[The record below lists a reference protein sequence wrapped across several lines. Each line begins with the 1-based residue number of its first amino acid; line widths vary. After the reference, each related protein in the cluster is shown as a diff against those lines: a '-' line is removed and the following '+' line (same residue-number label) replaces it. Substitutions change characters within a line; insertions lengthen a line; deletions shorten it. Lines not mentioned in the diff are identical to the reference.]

1 LIMKI
6 LAIDTSTASGSIALL
21 EDDRLIAELTTC
33 SQKTHAERLL
43 PSIKGLLEGADAR
56 IEEIDCFAVT
66 KGPGSFTGLRI
77 GLSTVKGLAW
87 SLHKPVIGV
96 STLEALAMNI
106 PYADKPICPILDAR
120 KKEVYA
126 GIYRCDG
133 NRLERIMDDK
143 AIKPAVLLENIKEPT
158 IFIGGGI
165 DVIFNSEPRTPNPKL
180 VFAPSHLWLIRAVN
194 IGLLAWKKFKGG
206 EIDTPEAVGLNYLRP
221 SEAELKVRL
230 KADG

>member
-1 LIMKI
+1 MKI

>member
-1 LIMKI
+1 MKI

-206 EIDTPEAVGLNYLRP
+206 EVDTPEAVGLNYLRP